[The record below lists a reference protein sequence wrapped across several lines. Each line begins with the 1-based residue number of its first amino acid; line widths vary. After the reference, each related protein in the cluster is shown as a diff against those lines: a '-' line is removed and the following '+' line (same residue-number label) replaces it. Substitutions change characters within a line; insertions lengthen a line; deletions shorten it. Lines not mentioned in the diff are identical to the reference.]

1 MTRHPVEHWTL
12 ESPLDPGP
20 HMNTSTLLHGSM
32 AALAADGLHGVASWW
47 TRARRES
54 VAAPALVG
62 ALQCREVNF
71 PSRDGRA
78 RIAATLLHAGAGACS
93 AVVLVVGQVGCWGS
107 DARVEGRSL
116 HVRTLAQ
123 ALRSRGITVLVT
135 RLRGHGESE
144 RHDVLGAVDHLL
156 SQGYAPGRI
165 GVIGASL
172 GACAALM
179 AAAEEPAIAAV
190 VADSPRRDLR
200 GEARCPSEL
209 LVPVARWLGRR
220 LSGVDLG
227 RRPWLGDLA
236 SLRNRAVLVVHGRG
250 DRQVPAAVGQ
260 AVADACAARLW
271 LTASASHA
279 GTLHEALPLYITRVV
294 DFFCQ
299 HLPVQPREPL
309 LVPAQPLEAAA

>member
-1 MTRHPVEHWTL
+1 
-12 ESPLDPGP
+12 
-20 HMNTSTLLHGSM
+20 MNALLHGSV
-32 AALAADGLHGVASWW
+32 AAFAAEGFHSLTQWW
-47 TRARRES
+47 SRPSHER
-54 VAAPALVG
+54 VAAPVLVG
-62 ALQCREVNF
+62 AMECREVNF

-78 RIAATLLHAGAGACS
+78 RIGATLLHAHGACS

-107 DARVEGRSL
+107 DARIDGRSL

-144 RHDVLGAVDHLL
+144 RHDVLGAVDHLRSL
-156 SQGYAPGRI
+156 GYVHGAI
-165 GVIGASL
+165 GVIGASV

-200 GEARCPSEL
+200 GEASCPADV
-209 LVPVARWLGRR
+209 LVPLARWLGR
-220 LSGVDLG
+220 LFSGVDLG
-227 RRPWLGDLA
+227 RRPWLGRLA
-236 SLRNRAVLVVHGRG
+236 SLRTRAVMVVHGRA
-250 DRQVPAAVGQ
+250 DRLVPASVGQ
-260 AVADACAARLW
+260 AVAEACGATLW
-271 LTASASHA
+271 LTASRSHA

-309 LVPAQPLEAAA
+309 LLPAQPLEATA

>member
-1 MTRHPVEHWTL
+1 
-12 ESPLDPGP
+12 
-20 HMNTSTLLHGSM
+20 MNTTLLHGSM
-32 AALAADGLHGVASWW
+32 AAATAGTVCTMTHWW
-47 TRARRES
+47 KRAHRES

-78 RIAATLLHAGAGACS
+78 RIAATLLHAGADSCA

-144 RHDVLGAVDHLL
+144 RHDVLGAVDYLL
-156 SQGYAPGRI
+156 AEGHKPGHI

-172 GACAALM
+172 GASAALM

-190 VADSPRRDLR
+190 VADSPRRPLR
-200 GEARCPSEL
+200 SEARYPAEVL
-209 LVPVARWLGRR
+209 IPLARWLGRL

-236 SLRNRAVLVVHGRG
+236 SLRSRAVMVVHGRG
-250 DRQVPAAVGQ
+250 DRQVPPTVAQ
-260 AVADACAARLW
+260 AVADACGARLW
-271 LTASASHA
+271 LTASQSHA

-309 LVPAQPLEAAA
+309 LVPAQPLEATA

>member
-1 MTRHPVEHWTL
+1 
-12 ESPLDPGP
+12 
-20 HMNTSTLLHGSM
+20 MNHALQLAPIAAAM
-32 AALAADGLHGVASWW
+32 AGGLSSLASWW
-47 TRARRES
+47 KRLQWES
-54 VAAPALVG
+54 VAAPSLVG
-62 ALQCREVNF
+62 ALECREVDF

-78 RIAATLLHAGAGACS
+78 RISATLLHAGAASCS

-144 RHDVLGAVDHLL
+144 RHDVLGAVDYLL
-156 SQGYAPGRI
+156 AQGFAPGHI

-172 GACAALM
+172 GACSALM

-190 VADSPRRDLR
+190 VADSPRHDIPV
-200 GEARCPSEL
+200 EARSPAEVL
-209 LVPVARWLGRR
+209 MPLARWLGRL

-236 SLRNRAVLVVHGRG
+236 SLRSRAVMVVHGRG
-250 DRQVPAAVGQ
+250 DRVVPPAVAQ
-260 AVADACAARLW
+260 AVAEACAARLW
-271 LTASASHA
+271 LTASQSHA
-279 GTLHEALPLYITRVV
+279 GTLHEALPLYITHVV

-309 LVPAQPLEAAA
+309 LVPAQPLEATA

>member
-1 MTRHPVEHWTL
+1 
-12 ESPLDPGP
+12 
-20 HMNTSTLLHGSM
+20 MNTLLHGT
-32 AALAADGLHGVASWW
+32 LPGVSCRQPGGWL
-47 TRARRES
+47 RPRLEMVS
-54 VAAPALVG
+54 APALVG
-62 ALQCREVNF
+62 AMESREVNF

-78 RIAATLLHAGAGACS
+78 RISATLLHANAAS
-93 AVVLVVGQVGCWGS
+93 AAVVLVVGQVGCWGS
-107 DARVEGRSL
+107 DARIEGRSL

-144 RHDVLGAVDHLL
+144 RHDVLGAVDYLL
-156 SQGYAPGRI
+156 AEGHAPGHI

-190 VADSPRRDLR
+190 VADSPRRDLS
-200 GEARCPSEL
+200 GEARCPAEVL
-209 LVPVARWLGRR
+209 MPLARWLGRVF
-220 LSGVDLG
+220 SGIDLG

-236 SLRNRAVLVVHGRG
+236 VLRNRAVMVVHGRG
-250 DRQVPAAVGQ
+250 DRQVPPTVSQ
-260 AVADACAARLW
+260 AVAEACAAKLW

-309 LVPAQPLEAAA
+309 LVPAQPLEATA

>member
-1 MTRHPVEHWTL
+1 MNNAL
-12 ESPLDPGP
+12 QLGP
-20 HMNTSTLLHGSM
+20 I
-32 AALAADGLHGVASWW
+32 AAVLAGGFSSVAVWW
-47 TRARRES
+47 KQAQRET

-62 ALQCREVNF
+62 ALECREVSF

-78 RIAATLLHAGAGACS
+78 RISATLLHAGAAACP

-135 RLRGHGESE
+135 RLRGHGDSE
-144 RHDVLGAVDHLL
+144 RHDVLGAVDYLL
-156 SQGYAPGRI
+156 SQGHAPGRI

-172 GACAALM
+172 GACAVLM

-190 VADSPRRDLR
+190 VADSPRRELR
-200 GEARCPSEL
+200 REARSPAEVL
-209 LVPVARWLGRR
+209 MPAARWLGR
-220 LSGVDLG
+220 LFSGVDVGL
-227 RRPWLGDLA
+227 RPWLGDLA
-236 SLRNRAVLVVHGRG
+236 ALRNRAVMVVHGRG
-250 DRQVPAAVGQ
+250 DRLVPPSVGQ
-260 AVADACAARLW
+260 AVAEACDARLW
-271 LTASASHA
+271 LTASGSHA

-309 LVPAQPLEAAA
+309 LLPAQALEATA

>member
-1 MTRHPVEHWTL
+1 MGASNQWKENNMT
-12 ESPLDPGP
+12 
-20 HMNTSTLLHGSM
+20 TSLQW
-32 AALAADGLHGVASWW
+32 A
-47 TRARRES
+47 

-62 ALQCREVNF
+62 ASQCREVNF

-78 RIAATLLHAGAGACS
+78 RIAATLLHAAPAHS

-107 DARVEGRSL
+107 DARIEGRSL

-123 ALRSRGITVLVT
+123 ALRSRGLTVLVT

-144 RHDVLGAVDHLL
+144 RHDVLGAVDYLRA
-156 SQGYAPGRI
+156 QGYAAGHI
-165 GVIGASL
+165 GVIGASM

-200 GEARCPSEL
+200 SVVQRPAEVLMPL
-209 LVPVARWLGRR
+209 ARWLGRL

-227 RRPWLGDLA
+227 RRPWLGTLGA
-236 SLRNRAVLVVHGRG
+236 LSTRAVLVVHGRG
-250 DRQVPAAVGQ
+250 DKLVAP
-260 AVADACAARLW
+260 AVAQSIAQACGARLW
-271 LTASASHA
+271 LTASQSHA

-294 DFFCQ
+294 EFFCQ
-299 HLPVQPREPL
+299 HLPVQAPEPL
-309 LVPAQPLEAAA
+309 LVPSPMQVPA

>member
-1 MTRHPVEHWTL
+1 
-12 ESPLDPGP
+12 
-20 HMNTSTLLHGSM
+20 MNTTVHLRSAAAGSGGLSTVV
-32 AALAADGLHGVASWW
+32 HGVANWV
-47 TRARRES
+47 RQARRES

-62 ALQCREVNF
+62 ASHCREVNF

-78 RIAATLLHAGAGACS
+78 RIAATLLHAAPAVS

-107 DARVEGRSL
+107 DARIEGRSL

-144 RHDVLGAVDHLL
+144 RHDVLGAVDYLL
-156 SQGYAPGRI
+156 AHGFEAGRI

-190 VADSPRRDLR
+190 VADSPRRDLC
-200 GEARCPSEL
+200 GAPQCPAEVL
-209 LVPVARWLGRR
+209 MPLARWLGRL
-220 LSGVDLG
+220 LSGVDVG
-227 RRPWLGDLA
+227 RRPWLGHLA
-236 SLRNRAVLVVHGRG
+236 TLRTRAVLVVHGRG
-250 DRQVPAAVGQ
+250 DRLVPPTVAQ
-260 AVADACAARLW
+260 AVADASGARLW
-271 LTASASHA
+271 LTASPSHA

-299 HLPVQPREPL
+299 HLPVELPEPL
-309 LVPAQPLEAAA
+309 LLPARAVEVTA

>member
-1 MTRHPVEHWTL
+1 MNALPNGTVATL
-12 ESPLDPGP
+12 ASGGF
-20 HMNTSTLLHGSM
+20 H
-32 AALAADGLHGVASWW
+32 ALAQWW
-47 TRARRES
+47 KWPRPES
-54 VAAPALVG
+54 VAAPALIG
-62 ALQCREVNF
+62 AMECREVSF

-78 RIAATLLHAGAGACS
+78 CIGATLLQAGAGCA

-144 RHDVLGAVDHLL
+144 RHDVLGAVDFLR
-156 SQGYAPGRI
+156 SQGHAAGHI

-200 GEARCPSEL
+200 GEPRCPADVL
-209 LVPVARWLGRR
+209 MPLARWLGR
-220 LSGVDLG
+220 LFSGVDLG

-236 SLRNRAVLVVHGRG
+236 SLRTRAVMVVHGRA
-250 DRQVPAAVGQ
+250 DRVVPASVAH
-260 AVADACAARLW
+260 AVAEACGARLW
-271 LTASASHA
+271 LTASQSHA

-309 LVPAQPLEAAA
+309 LLPAQALEAAT

>member
-1 MTRHPVEHWTL
+1 
-12 ESPLDPGP
+12 
-20 HMNTSTLLHGSM
+20 MNNTLLHGST
-32 AALAADGLHGVASWW
+32 AAAAAGGFYGVANWW
-47 TRARRES
+47 KRAYRES
-54 VAAPALVG
+54 VDAPALVG

-71 PSRDGRA
+71 SSRDGRA
-78 RIAATLLHAGAGACS
+78 RIAATLLHAGGDPCS

-107 DARVEGRSL
+107 DARIDGRSL

-123 ALRSRGITVLVT
+123 ALRSRGMTVLVT

-144 RHDVLGAVDHLL
+144 RHDVLGAVDYLL
-156 SQGYAPGRI
+156 AEGHAPGHI

-190 VADSPRRDLR
+190 VADSPRRDLL
-200 GEARCPSEL
+200 GEARYPAEVL
-209 LVPVARWLGRR
+209 MPVARWLGRL

-236 SLRNRAVLVVHGRG
+236 SLRNRAVMVVHGRG
-250 DRQVPAAVGQ
+250 DRLVPSTVGQ
-260 AVADACAARLW
+260 AVAEACAARLW
-271 LTASASHA
+271 LTASQSHA

-309 LVPAQPLEAAA
+309 LLPAQPLEATA

>member
-1 MTRHPVEHWTL
+1 
-12 ESPLDPGP
+12 
-20 HMNTSTLLHGSM
+20 MNTTTLPQGSM
-32 AALAADGLHGVASWW
+32 AAAVAEGLHGVSRWW
-47 TRARRES
+47 RRTHRES
-54 VAAPALVG
+54 VSAPSLVG
-62 ALQCREVNF
+62 ALQCREVEF

-78 RIAATLLHAGAGACS
+78 RIGATLLHAGPEACS

-144 RHDVLGAVDHLL
+144 RHDVLGAVDYLL
-156 SQGYAPGRI
+156 AQGHAPGHI
-165 GVIGASL
+165 GVIGASV

-200 GEARCPSEL
+200 GEARHPAEVL
-209 LVPVARWLGRR
+209 MPVARWLGRL

-236 SLRNRAVLVVHGRG
+236 SLRNRAVMVVHGRG
-250 DRQVPAAVGQ
+250 DRQVPATVAQ
-260 AVADACAARLW
+260 AVAEACAARLW

-279 GTLHEALPLYITRVV
+279 GTLHEALPLYITHVV

-299 HLPVQPREPL
+299 HLPVRPREPL
-309 LVPAQPLEAAA
+309 LVPAQPLEATA

>member
-1 MTRHPVEHWTL
+1 M
-12 ESPLDPGP
+12 
-20 HMNTSTLLHGSM
+20 STLLQGSM
-32 AALAADGLHGVASWW
+32 AAIAAEGRHGVAHWW
-47 TRARRES
+47 RQARRES
-54 VAAPALVG
+54 VAAPVLIG
-62 ALQCREVNF
+62 AQACREVEF

-78 RIAATLLHAGAGACS
+78 RIGATLLHAEAECS

-107 DARVEGRSL
+107 DARIEGRSL

-144 RHDVLGAVDHLL
+144 RHDVLGAVDYLRA
-156 SQGYAPGRI
+156 QGYAAGRI

-190 VADSPRRDLR
+190 VADSPRRDMR
-200 GEARCPSEL
+200 GESRSPAEVLMPL
-209 LVPVARWLGRR
+209 ARWAGRL
-220 LSGVDLG
+220 LSGVDVG

-236 SLRNRAVLVVHGRG
+236 TLRTRPVLIVHGRG
-250 DRQVPAAVGQ
+250 DRLVPHTVSQ
-260 AVADACAARLW
+260 AVARTCGAQLW
-271 LTASASHA
+271 LTASPSHA

-294 DFFCQ
+294 GFFCQ
-299 HLPVQPREPL
+299 HLPDQRPEPFI
-309 LVPAQPLEAAA
+309 VERASSA

>member
-1 MTRHPVEHWTL
+1 
-12 ESPLDPGP
+12 
-20 HMNTSTLLHGSM
+20 MNTTTLLHGSM
-32 AALAADGLHGVASWW
+32 AAAAAEGLRWW
-47 TRARRES
+47 KRVHRES
-54 VAAPALVG
+54 VPAPALLG
-62 ALQCREVNF
+62 ALQCREVDF

-78 RIAATLLHAGAGACS
+78 RIAATLLHGGADACA
-93 AVVLVVGQVGCWGS
+93 AVVLVVGQVGSWGS

-144 RHDVLGAVDHLL
+144 RHDVLGAVDYLL
-156 SQGYAPGRI
+156 AQGHEPGNI

-200 GEARCPSEL
+200 GEARCPAEVL
-209 LVPVARWLGRR
+209 MPLARWVGRL

-236 SLRNRAVLVVHGRG
+236 SLRNRAVMVVHGRG
-250 DRQVPAAVGQ
+250 DRQVPATMGQ
-260 AVADACAARLW
+260 AVAEACAAQLW
-271 LTASASHA
+271 LTASGSHA

-309 LVPAQPLEAAA
+309 LVPAQPLEATA

>member
-1 MTRHPVEHWTL
+1 
-12 ESPLDPGP
+12 
-20 HMNTSTLLHGSM
+20 MNHSLLYGSV
-32 AALAADGLHGVASWW
+32 AAVTADGLQGVVGWW
-47 TRARRES
+47 KRAHRES

-62 ALQCREVNF
+62 ALECREVDF

-78 RIAATLLHAGAGACS
+78 RIAATLLHAGTTPGA

-144 RHDVLGAVDHLL
+144 RHDVLGAVDYLL
-156 SQGYAPGRI
+156 AQGHAPGHI

-200 GEARCPSEL
+200 GEARQPAEVL
-209 LVPVARWLGRR
+209 MPLARWLGRL

-236 SLRNRAVLVVHGRG
+236 ALRNRSVLVVHGRG
-250 DRQVPAAVGQ
+250 DRQVPPSVGQ
-260 AVADACAARLW
+260 AVAEACAARLW
-271 LTASASHA
+271 LTASQSHA

-309 LVPAQPLEAAA
+309 LLPAQPLEATA

>member
-1 MTRHPVEHWTL
+1 
-12 ESPLDPGP
+12 
-20 HMNTSTLLHGSM
+20 MNTLH
-32 AALAADGLHGVASWW
+32 ASWIDTLASAW
-47 TRARRES
+47 RTPRCEAL
-54 VAAPALVG
+54 AAPALVG
-62 ALQCREVNF
+62 ASRCREVNF

-78 RIAATLLHAGAGACS
+78 RISATLLQARGAVS

-123 ALRSRGITVLVT
+123 ALRSRGLTVLVT
-135 RLRGHGESE
+135 RMRGHGESE
-144 RHDVLGAVDHLL
+144 RHDVLGAVDYLL
-156 SQGYAPGRI
+156 GAGYEPGCV

-200 GEARCPSEL
+200 GEARCPAEV
-209 LVPVARWLGRR
+209 LVPLLRWLGRAF
-220 LSGVDLG
+220 SGVDVG

-236 SLRNRAVLVVHGRG
+236 ALRTRAVLVVHGRG
-250 DRQVPAAVGQ
+250 DRQVPPAVAQ
-260 AVADACAARLW
+260 AVAQASDARLW

-279 GTLHEALPLYITRVV
+279 GTLHEALPLYITRVAE
-294 DFFCQ
+294 FFCQ
-299 HLPVQPREPL
+299 ALPVERREPL
-309 LVPAQPLEAAA
+309 LVPQPAPAARTA